1 MDKSTVIFVG
11 MILIVSGAT
20 IGISSLF
27 WSFLDYED
35 TYSITYDLDGGIN
48 HPDNPDSYQ
57 YGDKIE
63 LLAPT
68 KYGYIFLGWFDSEG
82 KQYQRIDPL
91 MFEDVTLYAMWEINL
106 VGRTMSYDLSGTCN
120 NELHLPTSP
129 MPVQSQRFADVSGE
143 YSLTYLEYDM
153 DKGYLVDY
161 AYSYTITP
169 LNGGEPS
176 VLSGGEEYWTSEDES
191 DTQWFV
197 ESETQKVRYKDSTY
211 DAEVYYYTEYEAY
224 GLVDVLTTYE
234 RQWIVD
240 DWMPCRIEV
249 KSLITKEPTNM
260 WNSYL
265 NMIYT
270 LTDVS
275 SIDPNLV
282 FDIRVF
288 GDEGIDASGSG
299 TYDAFGSAKLV
310 ATVDDGMEFVGW
322 YTDGGSLLSTSST
335 YTVPAVTGDMDI
347 YAVNSNKRDVTLEK
361 GQNDSITKD
370 YGMDDGV
377 WELLDDDGSVV
388 TTSEGNQFTYRF
400 DEPGIYVLRC
410 FGTVD
415 DVPTGRFLNVFLD
428 GQVTKTYEWKDN
440 GGESH
445 TLSIDILYSDYL
457 AYSEADVVRN
467 SQMYYDYHGNAIYTE
482 DVKFV
487 TYGDRYV
494 VEIAQEFMD
503 RKAENG
509 WNDAKLLD
517 VVLTLTQYIPY
528 QLDEDYMGQN
538 EYWKFPVETLFE
550 NGGDCEDTSILFS
563 AIVKAMGYDTAL
575 LLFNDHMAASVS
587 YDGQPT
593 GYDVYVGKDGKS
605 YLYCETTAK
614 NYTVGLIA
622 TGSIPNK
629 YHPENCL
636 AVMVVPSLQ

>member
-11 MILIVSGAT
+11 MILIVSGVA

-63 LLAPT
+63 LCDPT
-68 KYGYIFLGWFDSEG
+68 RVDYIFMGWIDEDG
-82 KQYQRIDPL
+82 NPILRIDPL
-91 MFEDVTLYAMWEINL
+91 MSGDMTIMATWSLNL
-106 VGRTMSYDLSGTCN
+106 VGTTITY
-120 NELHLPTSP
+120 
-129 MPVQSQRFADVSGE
+129 DVSGSA
-143 YSLTYLEYDM
+143 YVISKGIMFDTVQSSSTMSGTYDMTYLSYNVDR
-153 DKGYLVDY
+153 GYEVEHRYVFDY
-161 AYSYTITP
+161 A
-169 LNGGEPS
+169 N
-176 VLSGGEEYWTSEDES
+176 EDYRDVS
-191 DTQWFV
+191 DTSISWTNDGEDTGVWTYRKTEVKFEGEYEPCIECHYTEDGEDYSIRETQYLIREWLV
-197 ESETQKVRYKDSTY
+197 CKIESESKMSIDDNTY
-211 DAEVYYYTEYEAY
+211 QRIERSCVVSDIKADNDGRTFDLEVY
-224 GLVDVLTTYE
+224 
-234 RQWIVD
+234 
-240 DWMPCRIEV
+240 
-249 KSLITKEPTNM
+249 
-260 WNSYL
+260 
-265 NMIYT
+265 
-270 LTDVS
+270 
-275 SIDPNLV
+275 
-282 FDIRVF
+282 
-288 GDEGIDASGSG
+288 GDEGISVSGSG
-299 TYDAFGSAKLV
+299 TYDIFSSVTLFADVSEGTEFIGWYSEGGRLLSSSKEYRVFAIVGDQKIFAANSDKRDIDLV
-310 ATVDDGMEFVGW
+310 AGVDDGFTRSYGMA
-322 YTDGGSLLSTSST
+322 DGLWTLVSGDTGDVIST
-335 YTVPAVTGDMDI
+335 YSGDTFS
-347 YAVNSNKRDVTLEK
+347 YE
-361 GQNDSITKD
+361 
-370 YGMDDGV
+370 
-377 WELLDDDGSVV
+377 
-388 TTSEGNQFTYRF
+388 F
-400 DEPGIYVLRC
+400 DEPGIYTLSC
-410 FGTVD
+410 FGTI
-415 DVPTGRFLNVFLD
+415 D
-428 GQVTKTYEWKDN
+428 GSLVGKYLTIFSDGYVNKVYEWKDN

-457 AYSEADVVRN
+457 AYSETDVVRN

-487 TYGDRYV
+487 TYEDEYV

-503 RKAENG
+503 RKDENG

-614 NYTVGLIA
+614 DYNYTVGRIA
-622 TGSIPNK
+622 TDSIPNK

-636 AVMVVPSLQ
+636 AVMVVPTTG